1 VDATKLPKYF
11 ESPYRFL
18 FRNHITPLSPDWRVK
33 KEAAE
38 LRALTDEFLTADGK
52 WKK

>member
-1 VDATKLPKYF
+1 
-11 ESPYRFL
+11 
-18 FRNHITPLSPDWRVK
+18 VK

-38 LRALTDEFLTADGK
+38 LRALTDEFLTTDGK